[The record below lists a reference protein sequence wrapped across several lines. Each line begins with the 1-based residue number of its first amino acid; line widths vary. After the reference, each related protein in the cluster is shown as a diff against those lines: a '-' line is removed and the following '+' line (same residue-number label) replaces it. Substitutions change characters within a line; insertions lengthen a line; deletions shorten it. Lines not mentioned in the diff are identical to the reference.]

1 MATTNDITD
10 VVKGIVKTYIKPP
23 RPIYKVNFIWF
34 CPKWCDER
42 EEPIIES
49 EHHIKLLEMHKM
61 MDLLEEPHSNN
72 IHHNRHLDYL
82 INNKC
87 GKIFKVFIDYWENE
101 IKSKNLKCYYGSWSG
116 EKFIILDV
124 ERIA

>member
-10 VVKGIVKTYIKPP
+10 VVKGIVKTYITAP
-23 RPIYKVNFIWF
+23 RPIYRVNFIW
-34 CPKWCDER
+34 CHTIWDDDEQ
-42 EEPIIES
+42 IVAT

-101 IKSKNLKCYYGSWSG
+101 IKSKNLKCYYGSWGG